1 MSKKNVNQTRKQVQ
15 ANSNASSTS
24 STRQVNGKST
34 NITSSKQGQTTKPD
48 LPSKAEG
55 TATTRTNDA
64 SSKQGQTT
72 KPGQMPSKAGV
83 TAATKLHRP
92 GNKPLTRQAMK
103 YERRME
109 EQQRRAAQQRRA
121 VGTRR
126 IVILSV
132 VAVVVC
138 ASVLVTYFVVQAR
151 QARSTTA
158 NQCQGTVFDPN
169 YQPIDCVYCDQLEQ
183 SAYHHHVHLTAYID
197 GNVVTVPQSIGIAT
211 AGSGVDCY
219 YWLHTHATDGIIH
232 VEAPNAGTFTL
243 KDFLDIWQSFAAS
256 NSSQISYSTQLAS
269 SAGWIVYINGKKVNQ
284 DFSKVDISSDQAW
297 HEAITIM
304 YNSPN
309 AKPDTSYNWQS
320 GY

>member
-1 MSKKNVNQTRKQVQ
+1 MSKKNVNQTRKQGQ
-15 ANSNASSTS
+15 ANGKASSTS
-24 STRQVNGKST
+24 STSQGQVNGKST

-83 TAATKLHRP
+83 TAATKLHRS
-92 GNKPLTRQAMK
+92 GNKPLTRQAIK
-103 YERRME
+103 YERRVE
-109 EQQRRAAQQRRA
+109 EQQRRAAQQRRTA
-121 VGTRR
+121 RNKLLT
-126 IVILSV
+126 ILSLV
-132 VAVVVC
+132 AAVVC
-138 ASVLVTYFVVQAR
+138 IAALVSYLVVQAR
-151 QARSTTA
+151 A
-158 NQCQGTVFDPN
+158 NTSQTRTVFDPN
-169 YQPIDCVYCDQLEQ
+169 YRPIDGVYCDQLEQ

-197 GNVVTVPQSIGIAT
+197 GNVVTVPQNIGIAIS
-211 AGSGVDCY
+211 GSTPNCY

-284 DFSKVDISSDQAW
+284 DFSKVDISSNLAW

>member
-1 MSKKNVNQTRKQVQ
+1 MSKKNVNQTRKQGQ
-15 ANSNASSTS
+15 ANGKASSTS
-24 STRQVNGKST
+24 STKQEQVNDKST
-34 NITSSKQGQTTKPD
+34 NVTSSKQ
-48 LPSKAEG
+48 E
-55 TATTRTNDA
+55 
-64 SSKQGQTT
+64 QTT

-83 TAATKLHRP
+83 TAATKMHRP

-109 EQQRRAAQQRRA
+109 EQQRRAAR
-121 VGTRR
+121 TRQ
-126 IVILSV
+126 ITILSV
-132 VAVVVC
+132 VAAVVC
-138 ASVLVTYFVVQAR
+138 IAALVSYLVVQAR
-151 QARSTTA
+151 ANTSQAR
-158 NQCQGTVFDPN
+158 TVFDPN
-169 YQPIDCVYCDQLEQ
+169 YQPIDGVYCDQLEQ

-197 GNVVTVPQSIGIAT
+197 GNVVTVPQNIGIAT

-256 NSSQISYSTQLAS
+256 NGSQISYSTQLAS
-269 SAGWIVYINGKKVNQ
+269 SAGWTVYINGKKVNQ
-284 DFSKVDISSDQAW
+284 DFSKVDISSDRAW